1 SLERITSGA
10 SSSDSAADV
19 SPPQAARMLAADS
32 SRAAL
37 ARRRLYEG
45 GIYWCGGVCV
55 TVTSGDPV
63 CPGGAT
69 RDAFFEDTDHLA
81 AVGLEGCQPALDVRV
96 LAQVGL
102 EPRRQERVQ
111 VPDGFEAQL
120 HGSGERVSGHAI
132 VVATISRA
140 ADELYDPE
148 TSQQPGVI
156 RHACLADRKR
166 IGHLVEREWFRGD
179 H

>member
-1 SLERITSGA
+1 
-10 SSSDSAADV
+10 DSAADV

-45 GIYWCGGVCV
+45 GIYWCRWVYV

-81 AVGLEGCQPALDVRV
+81 AVGLEGRQTALDVRV

-111 VPDGFEAQL
+111 VPVGADAPRL
-120 HGSGERVSGHAI
+120 GSAERVSGHGI
-132 VVATISRA
+132 VFATVPRP
-140 ADELYDPE
+140 ADELNDPE
-148 TSQQPGVI
+148 TGQQPGVI
-156 RHACLADRKR
+156 RHACLADRER
-166 IGHLVEREWFRGD
+166 VGHLVEREWFGGD